1 MIMSEHLIDQIY
13 EAAFVP
19 EKWPDVLGAVAALSG
34 SASGA
39 VLSISGSA
47 PPQWRATPLVQDALR
62 NYVETGQWQRCERPM
77 AMLSMNYAGFLR
89 DEDFLTPEQIERDPA
104 RKARIAV
111 RLGAQAGTLVAM
123 PSGEIVGFT
132 FERWIEDGRHDQGS
146 VTRLDGLRP
155 HLARAGLLAA
165 RLGLERAQT
174 AVKTLEAIGL
184 PAAVLSG
191 AGRMLAANALLEA
204 SDFFLPVARD
214 ELRLSDAVAD
224 KLFRASSSTVAGSHG
239 SIQSIPIAASSD
251 RAAAILHVLPL
262 RGDAHDLFSGAAAMV
277 ILTSIGMSV
286 NAPDMP
292 LLRALFDLSPAEAK
306 LAAAL
311 SSGRTLKQAADDARV
326 RVSTARSYM
335 ENIFRKTGTHQQSQL
350 VALLKSAQP
359 LARNT
364 RVAAPKTGADDAG

>member
-1 MIMSEHLIDQIY
+1 MLVSEHLIDQIY

-19 EKWPDVLGAVAALSG
+19 EKWPDVLGAVAAISG

-39 VLSISGSA
+39 VLSISGNA
-47 PPQWRATPLVQDALR
+47 PPQWRATSLVQDALR

-104 RKARIAV
+104 RKARTAV

-132 FERWIEDGRHDQGS
+132 FERWIEDGRHDQES

-204 SDFFLPVARD
+204 SDFFLPAARG
-214 ELRLSDAVAD
+214 ELHLADAAADRLLWAG
-224 KLFRASSSTVAGSHG
+224 SSTVAGSHG
-239 SIQSIPIAASSD
+239 TLRSIPIAAAQD
-251 RAAAILHVLPL
+251 RAAAILHILPL
-262 RGDAHDLFSGAAAMV
+262 RGDAHDMFSGAAVMV
-277 ILTSIGMSV
+277 ILTSIGMAV

-311 SSGRTLKQAADDARV
+311 SSGRTLKQAADDAKV
-326 RVSTARSYM
+326 RISTARSYM

-359 LARNT
+359 IR
-364 RVAAPKTGADDAG
+364 GI